1 MTNMAEAGYLGK
13 RRTRA
18 QWSQVVKD
26 FSDSGLSVSKY
37 CEQIGISE
45 SNFYRWRSLLAS
57 APKVAVRK
65 STRRVMA
72 PDKGFVDL
80 GPLDS
85 VPVNSPVGVLP
96 DARID
101 LRLEF
106 GGGLVLT
113 VSRG

>member
-1 MTNMAEAGYLGK
+1 MTNMAEAGFLGK
-13 RRTRA
+13 RRTRS
-18 QWSQVVKD
+18 QWTQVVSG

-45 SNFYRWRSLLAS
+45 SNFYRWRSLLAHS
-57 APKVAVRK
+57 PKVAVRH
-65 STRRVMA
+65 STRRVA
-72 PDKGFVDL
+72 PQALGFVDL
-80 GPLDS
+80 GPLNRA
-85 VPVNSPVGVLP
+85 PVNSPAGVLP

-106 GGGLVLT
+106 GGGMVLT

>member
-13 RRTRA
+13 RRTRT
-18 QWSQVVKD
+18 QWSQVVSG

-57 APKVAVRK
+57 APKVPVRK
-65 STRRVMA
+65 STRRVA
-72 PDKGFVDL
+72 PQAKGFVDL
-80 GPLDS
+80 GPLDP
-85 VPVNSPVGVLP
+85 VPVTSPAGVLP

-106 GGGLVLT
+106 GGGMVLT

>member
-13 RRTRA
+13 RRTRS
-18 QWSQVVKD
+18 QWSQMVSG

-37 CEQIGISE
+37 CEQFGISE

-57 APKVAVRK
+57 APKVPVRK

-72 PDKGFVDL
+72 PTKGFVDL
-80 GPLDS
+80 GPLHQA
-85 VPVNSPVGVLP
+85 VVNSPAGVLP

-106 GGGLVLT
+106 GGGVVLT